1 MKNQKSE
8 PPARC
13 CSGPPREPPMV
24 ISAQIRRVNNL
35 IQRCQNQRG
44 RANGV
49 EDVTSMHGW
58 ILGYLKSHSDR
69 EIYQRDIE
77 REFSIT
83 RSTVTN
89 ILQLMEKKGYI
100 RREGV
105 EHDARLKRL
114 VLTDEGREV
123 DRRVLQTLRET
134 DAYLD
139 SLLTPEERDEMLR
152 LLLKLRNRLEETSP
166 DRAAETCLPQK

>member
-1 MKNQKSE
+1 MKKQKGE
-8 PPARC
+8 QPAMC
-13 CSGPPREPPMV
+13 CARPPREPPMI

>member
-1 MKNQKSE
+1 M
-8 PPARC
+8 
-13 CSGPPREPPMV
+13 
-24 ISAQIRRVNNL
+24 
-35 IQRCQNQRG
+35 
-44 RANGV
+44 
-49 EDVTSMHGW
+49 
-58 ILGYLKSHSDR
+58 
-69 EIYQRDIE
+69 
-77 REFSIT
+77 
-83 RSTVTN
+83 
-89 ILQLMEKKGYI
+89 
-100 RREGV
+100 

>member
-1 MKNQKSE
+1 MKKQKE
-8 PPARC
+8 EQPAMC
-13 CSGPPREPPMV
+13 CARPPREPPMV

-58 ILGYLKSHSDR
+58 ILGYLKMHGDQ

-134 DAYLD
+134 DDYLE
-139 SLLTPEERDEMLR
+139 SLLTPAERDEMLR
-152 LLLKLRNRLEETSP
+152 LLLKLRRELEDAAP
-166 DRAAETCLPQK
+166 DKAPDACTDKK